1 MSNSN
6 IDSIDTIYTIDEK
19 IDIIIDLYKSSG
31 DENYYGEVC
40 SKTSHMIQCA
50 LVAQSMNLENYIVL
64 ACLLHDIGHFLE
76 EDNTNGYGVAEH
88 GLLGSNFL
96 RELGMDERVCYL
108 VEKHIEAKRY
118 LISTQIS
125 YYNNLSDASKETLKC
140 QGGRMKQEEITDF
153 EQDEYYEE
161 ILLVRKCDDMG
172 KENDKTLHKIED
184 FKLLISQFL

>member
-1 MSNSN
+1 MT
-6 IDSIDTIYTIDEK
+6 TITPITIRLKK
-19 IDIIIDLYKSSG
+19 ILDLYNDYG
-31 DENYYGEVC
+31 GENYYGEVC

-88 GLLGSNFL
+88 GLLGANFL
-96 RELGMDERVCYL
+96 RELEMDERVCYL

-140 QGGRMKQEEITDF
+140 QGGKMTQEEITDF
-153 EQDEYYEE
+153 EQDKYYEE

-172 KENDKTLHKIED
+172 KDNTINLPKIED
-184 FKLLISQFL
+184 FRELISEYL

>member
-76 EDNTNGYGVAEH
+76 EDNTNGYGVADH
-88 GLLGSNFL
+88 GKIGANFL
-96 RELGMDERVCYL
+96 RELEMDERVCYL

-125 YYNNLSDASKETLKC
+125 YYNNLSEASKETLKC

-172 KENDKTLHKIED
+172 KENDKTLPKIED